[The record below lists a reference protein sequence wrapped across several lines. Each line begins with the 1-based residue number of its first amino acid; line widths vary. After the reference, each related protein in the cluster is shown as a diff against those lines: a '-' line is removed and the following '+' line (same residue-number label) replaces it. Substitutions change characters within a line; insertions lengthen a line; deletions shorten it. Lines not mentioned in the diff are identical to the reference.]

1 MPIHR
6 HLKSFGTFRNQQ
18 VARSSRVTSSRNS
31 PYQSIKP
38 HQPLSGYLLRKAC
51 LFPVPRTPSSEKIL
65 VRSAVFPLPF
75 PGGFYILSLTMA
87 CWFHRLRQPETDC
100 ERGTESGHRLVN
112 RSIRSGSGAIPKLSR
127 MPSKSRRCQGS
138 EGAET
143 LLRKPLE
150 QHLLL
155 VHTEH
160 RHSIPAAI
168 AAGIQELP
176 HFFPPADCRVFH
188 PAVGIFQQAGLLQI
202 EHLYDQTLLGGEK
215 GIEKAAGNPH
225 RPVYLF
231 HRGMLDSLGGDE
243 FQGCGEQPF
252 PDPSAVLF

>member
-65 VRSAVFPLPF
+65 VRTAVFPLPF

-112 RSIRSGSGAIPKLSR
+112 RSIRSGSGAIRSSPECPQRAAAARARKVRKLS
-127 MPSKSRRCQGS
+127 SESRWNSICCS
-138 EGAET
+138 ST
-143 LLRKPLE
+143 LSTATPF
-150 QHLLL
+150 
-155 VHTEH
+155 
-160 RHSIPAAI
+160 
-168 AAGIQELP
+168 LP
-176 HFFPPADCRVFH
+176 P
-188 PAVGIFQQAGLLQI
+188 
-202 EHLYDQTLLGGEK
+202 
-215 GIEKAAGNPH
+215 
-225 RPVYLF
+225 
-231 HRGMLDSLGGDE
+231 
-243 FQGCGEQPF
+243 
-252 PDPSAVLF
+252 